1 MLAMIVVANPNPNSF
16 AHALADKASTILAEA
31 GYRIAAHDFY
41 REHFDPIQSVGEML
55 GAESKDPVIEQHCSE
70 LTSADI
76 IVIVHPNWWG
86 QPPAIL
92 KGWIDRV
99 FRLGTAY
106 EYGPGISAEGEPFG
120 LLHAN
125 AVIFNTSNTP
135 AEREREVFG
144 DPLDVLWRRC
154 IFGLCGVKRVERR
167 MFGPISNSD
176 ALQRQA
182 WLADAAVV
190 IEDSMS
196 SIESFRF

>member
-1 MLAMIVVANPNPNSF
+1 MIVVANPNPSSF
-16 AHALADKASTILAEA
+16 AHALADKASSILAEA
-31 GYRIAAHDFY
+31 GYTIAAHDLY
-41 REHFDPIQSVGEML
+41 REHFDPIQCVGELL
-55 GAESKDPVIEQHCSE
+55 GAESTDPIIEQHCSE
-70 LTSADI
+70 LASADI

-106 EYGPGISAEGEPFG
+106 KYAPGVPVEGEPFG

-135 AEREREVFG
+135 VERERAVFG
-144 DPLDVLWRRC
+144 DPLELLWRRC
-154 IFGLCGVKRVERR
+154 IFGLCGVERVERR
-167 MFGPISNSD
+167 MFGPISSSD

-190 IEDSMS
+190 IEASMS
-196 SIESFRF
+196 PT